1 MITKYRNPV
10 LQEIRLEFFSE
21 YGWSLHWIKARSSMY
36 EKFKIEKGVSV
47 FAKFISNETE
57 ERCMTLTKIYDA
69 VILQK

>member
-1 MITKYRNPV
+1 
-10 LQEIRLEFFSE
+10 
-21 YGWSLHWIKARSSMY
+21 MY

-69 VILQK
+69 VLLQK